1 LNISFNISFNKRL
14 NLSLNL
20 SFKLSFNLSLNL
32 SSIQSDFI
40 QDKLELVGGQPEP
53 AGAHH
58 PQVQEID
65 PAPNF
70 RTGVIPINLFRLITF
85 VMGPVS

>member
-1 LNISFNISFNKRL
+1 M
-14 NLSLNL
+14 
-20 SFKLSFNLSLNL
+20 KLSFNLSLNL

-65 PAPNF
+65 AAPNF
-70 RTGVIPINLFRLITF
+70 RTGANVRKLFLSVIYGF
-85 VMGPVS
+85 SY